1 LLPRTTYDNNR
12 SVVLTSEPDVTSAAY
27 EVKDGLREGAVLSPC
42 LYNIFM
48 AGLIRELNAPGNKQ
62 HGMHVGKG
70 KEWMGAQIWAD
81 DLIIAAAHEK

>member
-1 LLPRTTYDNNR
+1 
-12 SVVLTSEPDVTSAAY
+12 
-27 EVKDGLREGAVLSPC
+27 
-42 LYNIFM
+42 
-48 AGLIRELNAPGNKQ
+48 LIRELNAPGNKQ